1 MSAIG
6 PILGAAGQ
14 IGGGLVSANGT
25 PKPSDMVSSYYNPQM
40 DYALQ
45 AAQFD
50 ALNQIGWGNLGNIPD
65 PFQQIAGQLQNV
77 PLDAKTRRRAM
88 VALQNIKQDPTLLE
102 DPYGLQFTRDQVFE
116 ANKTGNVPFGR
127 VVTRGPEGAGIWNTK
142 AMGGAGG
149 AGKAGAIGGI
159 FGGPLEGI
167 GGAVLGGFGKDL
179 ANSPFFPGNTP
190 IAKQVFK
197 LFGVKGDTE
206 PTGLPIQNIGRL
218 QQALGAAGL
227 NLNDLAKKMQ
237 DQKDFEAK
245 IARLKAAGLPQLAEQ
260 MVIDRAKTGATA
272 AGLAAAGADY
282 ASTGTSQNPLF
293 QQLQAQDQRNLDRF
307 ATRAGLQANFGGI
320 SQAAAQKQ
328 ISDAELDQ
336 NLRVLQNALATSG
349 LLQATLAPGS
359 AAAQGASNSGQFNAA
374 QIAAQ
379 QAMAANSLR
388 QAGGINRADSIGN
401 AIGAATSTL
410 GTYLSNQAAQRQL
423 GGNGSLPTYE
433 GGMYGPGST
442 ANQMATNPNSA
453 YSGLFGKY

>member
-1 MSAIG
+1 MAWG
-6 PILGAAGQ
+6 AILGALGQ

-88 VALQNIKQDPTLLE
+88 VALQNIKQDPTLLQ
-102 DPYGLQFTRDQVFE
+102 DPYGQQFTRDQVFE

-127 VVTRGPEGAGIWNTK
+127 VVTRGKEG
-142 AMGGAGG
+142 GGVWGNSKNSQYWDA
-149 AGKAGAIGGI
+149 ANA
-159 FGGPLEGI
+159 P
-167 GGAVLGGFGKDL
+167 LGGQE
-179 ANSPFFPGNTP
+179 SPFVPGNTP
-190 IAKQVFK
+190 ISKWVAKNVF
-197 LFGVKGDTE
+197 GQSEDTE

-218 QQALGAAGL
+218 QQALGAAGM
-227 NLNDLAKKMQ
+227 NLGDLAKKVQ

-349 LLQATLAPGS
+349 LLQATLAPGT

-442 ANQMATNPNSA
+442 ANQMATNPNSS
-453 YSGLFGKY
+453 YSGLFGNY